1 MKYNY
6 KGKELVLDDSLVRE
20 YEKLSGSTFSD
31 TDIEYLIKHD
41 KLSDNNLSSVIERQ
55 IKEELAVLS

>member
-6 KGKELVLDDSLVRE
+6 KGKELVLNDSLVRE

-41 KLSDNNLSSVIERQ
+41 KLSDNNLSTVIERQ

>member
-41 KLSDNNLSSVIERQ
+41 KLSDNNLSTVIERQ

>member
-20 YEKLSGSTFSD
+20 YEKLSGNTFSD

-41 KLSDNNLSSVIERQ
+41 KLSDNNLSTVIERQ

>member
-6 KGKELVLDDSLVRE
+6 KDKELVLDDSLVRE

-41 KLSDNNLSSVIERQ
+41 KLSDNNLSTVIERQ

>member
-6 KGKELVLDDSLVRE
+6 KDKELVLDDSLVRE

-41 KLSDNNLSSVIERQ
+41 KLSDNNLSTAIERQ

>member
-41 KLSDNNLSSVIERQ
+41 KLSGNNLSTVIERQ